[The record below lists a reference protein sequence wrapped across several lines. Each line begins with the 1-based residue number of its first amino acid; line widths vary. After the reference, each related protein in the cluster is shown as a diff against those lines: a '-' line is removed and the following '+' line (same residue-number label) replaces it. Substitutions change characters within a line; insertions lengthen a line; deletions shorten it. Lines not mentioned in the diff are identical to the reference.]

1 MATTDDRIAQALESA
16 MEDLEFML
24 DAASIDFDILDSPN
38 INQYIIAFAEEE
50 RPAYVTAELSWDG
63 EPAIFVDIY
72 RVDDD
77 GGEFWVCGDMS
88 VDAAITYITNALTSA
103 I

>member
-1 MATTDDRIAQALESA
+1 MTATDDRIAQALESA

-38 INQYIIAFAEEE
+38 INQYIIVCAEGG
-50 RPAYVTAELSWDG
+50 RRAYVTAELSWDG

-77 GGEFWVCGDMS
+77 GGEHWVCGDMS
-88 VDAAITYITNALTSA
+88 IDAAILYIADA
-103 I
+103 